1 MCWLACSER
10 APKLLRW
17 KLSSKGKG
25 GLAGHSDI
33 YPLGSYSGV
42 TYREP
47 RSETFTRGGGGVGW
61 GGTHGSSVAAGAGR
75 RGLSRSGAQGRVSSE
90 REAAA
95 RPGAV
100 LARRRREAALG
111 RHLVPVATAVTL
123 RVTVTRGFGARPAS
137 GTARVRAPRVRIRVF
152 HENDS
157 GGTDRFLLLDVSC
170 PDHAMLWVCRADG
183 EPDLTPRSWTWGL
196 EI

>member
-1 MCWLACSER
+1 M
-10 APKLLRW
+10 
-17 KLSSKGKG
+17 
-25 GLAGHSDI
+25 
-33 YPLGSYSGV
+33 

-47 RSETFTRGGGGVGW
+47 RSETFTRGGGG
-61 GGTHGSSVAAGAGR
+61 GTHGSSVAAGAGR
-75 RGLSRSGAQGRVSSE
+75 RGPSRRGARGRVSSE

-152 HENDS
+152 RENDS

-196 EI
+196 EIRAGRQTEMSGNIVTCKADLRLPWA